1 MRNKIWKLSGA
12 AARTGVFIDNRI
24 KVITGRIKG
33 KVVTK

>member
-12 AARTGVFIDNRI
+12 AARTGVFIDNRTKI
-24 KVITGRIKG
+24 ITDSIKG